1 MFYQLK
7 IQFVKNLHSDFMVE
21 IHPILGNDRHDNCVN
36 NRGGKMKKNILFL
49 SIFFLVFNSYCK
61 EGVNKTTGFPPFI
74 TPNKDYY
81 ITRINGIPKING
93 DTYTLEVKGLVEN
106 PGKFRLD
113 DLYSQPMKEL
123 PLTVECIGNSP
134 NGPLLSTAVWKGF
147 LLYDFLEALGLDER
161 AVSVRYEGA
170 DGYFASHTLD
180 QIKTNG
186 VMVALYMNGVPIPP
200 LHGYPVRILNP
211 GYHGVK
217 QPAWIVSIEVL
228 DKVIKDY
235 WEVRGWDCSPPMAV
249 DSTIFFPKKKTSI
262 KVNQPLRIGGAAF
275 GGTRISKVEVTT
287 DRGQT
292 WKETSVVKRMDVDNI
307 WVFWEIELIF
317 PESGNFLVNVRATDI
332 HGNTQQES
340 DPDRYDG
347 SNDWP
352 VLKVKVKK

>member
-1 MFYQLK
+1 
-7 IQFVKNLHSDFMVE
+7 
-21 IHPILGNDRHDNCVN
+21 
-36 NRGGKMKKNILFL
+36 MKKNILLICVLFL
-49 SIFFLVFNSYCK
+49 IFSLYCK
-61 EGVNKTTGFPPFI
+61 EETNQTNGFPPFI
-74 TPNKDYY
+74 TPNEDYY
-81 ITRINGIPKING
+81 VTRIDGVPKMDG
-93 DTYTLEVKGLVEN
+93 DTYALEVKGLIKN

-123 PLTVECIGNSP
+123 PLTIECIGNSP

-147 LLYDFLEALGLDER
+147 LLYDFLETLGLDER

-180 QIKTNG
+180 QIKNNG

-228 DKVIKDY
+228 DEVIKDY

-249 DSTIFFPKKKTSI
+249 DSTIFFPKKKTSV
-262 KVNQPLRIGGAAF
+262 KVNQPFMIGGAAF
-275 GGTRISKVEVTT
+275 GGTRIAKVDVTT
-287 DRGQT
+287 DNGGS
-292 WKETSVVKRMDVDNI
+292 WKEVKIVKKMDAYNV
-307 WVFWEIELIF
+307 WVFWEIELVF
-317 PESGNFLVNVRATDI
+317 PKKGKYTVNVRSTDI
-332 HGNTQQES
+332 HGNTQQEK

-347 SNDWP
+347 TNDWP
-352 VLKVKVKK
+352 VLKVNVKK